1 MLLQCALGSGVSR
14 AQHEADMF
22 TCDWGVTRAPR
33 LSGWAQGLLGMG
45 RSADLT
51 PVAEYLGAQAWLSA
65 MCVGELAFEPRL
77 SQDLTHCQSSLPRV
91 AVTTA
96 LVPTRTV
103 DGRAR
108 ALYAVW
114 RRGTVEARRELSA
127 HSLQCPLDPF
137 RSVR

>member
-1 MLLQCALGSGVSR
+1 
-14 AQHEADMF
+14 MF
-22 TCDWGVTRAPR
+22 TCDWDVARAPR

-77 SQDLTHCQSSLPRV
+77 SQDLTHCHSSLPRV

-96 LVPTRTV
+96 LVPTRAV
-103 DGRAR
+103 DGSMYLMRAR
-108 ALYAVW
+108 SCAMRLYIYLVNVAEQTCNPV
-114 RRGTVEARRELSA
+114 SA
-127 HSLQCPLDPF
+127 GSIPF
-137 RSVR
+137 CLVR